1 MAKPFKIGLAHHP
14 FLNCLGSN
22 SLGTM
27 TQKYS
32 SKLPYEL
39 GGWFRQQ
46 LWESLSLPNHAAPQ
60 LKPMKANIVEEI
72 LKINL

>member
-1 MAKPFKIGLAHHP
+1 MRQLVRDDDAKNIYD
-14 FLNCLGSN
+14 N
-22 SLGTM
+22 S
-27 TQKYS
+27 
-32 SKLPYEL
+32 PIEL
-39 GGWFRQQ
+39 GVWFRQQ

>member
-1 MAKPFKIGLAHHP
+1 
-14 FLNCLGSN
+14 
-22 SLGTM
+22 M
-27 TQKYS
+27 TQKYL

-60 LKPMKANIVEEI
+60 LKPMKAKIVEEI

>member
-1 MAKPFKIGLAHHP
+1 LSTRQLFRDDDAKNIVHCSPI
-14 FLNCLGSN
+14 
-22 SLGTM
+22 
-27 TQKYS
+27 
-32 SKLPYEL
+32 EL

-60 LKPMKANIVEEI
+60 LKPMKAKIVEEI